1 VLPTQLDFWTPP
13 KSCTDVSWPEPP
25 IYTKKPPPLQ
35 HFSDLLRVRNPRRSS
50 FYLLSS
56 HLFLKYDGLTVS
68 LGGRPASRRHIAL
81 LAINFDPVSGGSVTV
96 TGRISCRGVATG
108 TKCVFFWFMTHW
120 RTALALG
127 LWALPRGE
135 EVQKRWPAFYC
146 ESVTFTPRRF

>member
-1 VLPTQLDFWTPP
+1 MKELDGIWKNIQSNIETVNTPTQTETLIIR
-13 KSCTDVSWPEPP
+13 EPNSSE
-25 IYTKKPPPLQ
+25 

-96 TGRISCRGVATG
+96 TGRISFRGVATG

-135 EVQKRWPAFYC
+135 EVQTAGRLSIAK
-146 ESVTFTPRRF
+146 V

>member
-1 VLPTQLDFWTPP
+1 MCCPHSWTFEHHQSHVQMSVGRNPPSIPRNPLPSNTFLTF
-13 KSCTDVSWPEPP
+13 
-25 IYTKKPPPLQ
+25 
-35 HFSDLLRVRNPRRSS
+35 LRVRNPRRSS

-108 TKCVFFWFMTHW
+108 TKCVLFWFMTHW

-127 LWALPRGE
+127 L
-135 EVQKRWPAFYC
+135 
-146 ESVTFTPRRF
+146 